1 MGIVL
6 KQSFINTLIIY
17 LSFALGGIN
26 VLILYP
32 QVLEGKYHG
41 IVVYLLSVS
50 NIIMPLAALGV
61 HHTIVK
67 YFSSYN
73 NKIEKDKFLSSIV
86 FLPLLIAIPL
96 GFFVSEFYNQIGN
109 RISQQNP
116 ILKDY
121 TFVIFIVAI
130 SKSHG
135 GKGGGNRGNRSQG
148 KSILEAIIL
157 SNMGRGSYSRGSST
171 GGFGG
176 FGGNTLQKPS
186 FYITAN
192 NPQFLIVARGYNV
205 MELEIA
211 QLGENELT
219 LKNSTSYILT

>member
-67 YFSSYN
+67 YFSSYD
-73 NKIEKDKFLSSIV
+73 NKIEKDKFFIKYCFFTSINSNTNW
-86 FLPLLIAIPL
+86 
-96 GFFVSEFYNQIGN
+96 FFC
-109 RISQQNP
+109 
-116 ILKDY
+116 L
-121 TFVIFIVAI
+121 
-130 SKSHG
+130 
-135 GKGGGNRGNRSQG
+135 
-148 KSILEAIIL
+148 
-157 SNMGRGSYSRGSST
+157 
-171 GGFGG
+171 
-176 FGGNTLQKPS
+176 
-186 FYITAN
+186 
-192 NPQFLIVARGYNV
+192 
-205 MELEIA
+205 
-211 QLGENELT
+211 
-219 LKNSTSYILT
+219 